1 MAALTL
7 IQVRLALL
15 VLAYRMR
22 FIKTENWVIKG
33 LPMLLSLLSTRG
45 LCVLLLSI
53 MSPPAY
59 LLAQEASTN
68 VNVLNYVHAKTAL
81 HFDRVA
87 KRSGGVN
94 KWSHV
99 RVPIPLDQQ
108 RSRRMNRDTLYSS
121 SIINISQG
129 ATLTMPDSGQRYMSA
144 AVINEDHYINKIFH
158 GAGKHTLNL
167 DEFDS
172 PFVLLIVRILVNADD
187 AQDIEVA
194 NQLQDSLVIQ
204 SASSAA
210 YSQPNY
216 DRASLDAVTKPLIE
230 LAASLPDVIHTFGTE
245 KQVNKVRHL
254 LATAYGFGGLPES
267 ETFYLNVQPK
277 LPVGAYSL
285 TVKDVPVDGFWSI
298 SVYNQDGFFE
308 ANKYDVYSINNLSAK
323 ASADGSYTINFGGNP
338 LYDNFIPIAE
348 GWNYVV
354 RMYRPRES
362 IVNGTWT
369 FPEIPTSK

>member
-1 MAALTL
+1 M
-7 IQVRLALL
+7 RLVPL

-22 FIKTENWVIKG
+22 FSKTVNWVIKG
-33 LPMLLSLLSTRG
+33 LAMRLSLLSTKV
-45 LCVLLLSI
+45 LCIVLMSI
-53 MSPPAY
+53 MSPSAH
-59 LLAQEASTN
+59 LLAQETSID

-81 HFDRVA
+81 HFDRVI

-121 SIINISQG
+121 SIIDISQG

-144 AVINEDHYINKIFH
+144 TVINEHHFINKIFH
-158 GAGKHTLNL
+158 GPGKHTLSL
-167 DEFDS
+167 EEFDS
-172 PFVLLIVRILVNADD
+172 PFVVLTVRILVNADD
-187 AQDIEVA
+187 AQDIKIA
-194 NQLQDSLVIQ
+194 NELQDLLFIQ
-204 SASSAA
+204 SASDNA
-210 YSQPNY
+210 YSHPNY

-230 LAASLPDVIHTFGTE
+230 LAAGLPDVINTFGAE
-245 KQVNKVRHL
+245 QQVDKVRHL

-285 TVKDVPVDGFWSI
+285 IVKDVPVDGFWSI

-308 ANKYDVYSINNLSAK
+308 SNEYDVYSVNSLTAK
-323 ASADGSYTINFGGNP
+323 ASADGSFTINFGGNP
-338 LYDNFIPIAE
+338 QNDNFIPITE

-354 RMYRPRES
+354 RMYRPNES
-362 IVNGTWT
+362 IIDGTWT
-369 FPEIPTSK
+369 FPGISTPK